1 MKEADGIFVLDTG
14 SVDNSVT
21 LLKEN
26 GVNVLVKKYENFKFD
41 VARNDSL
48 SLVPDDADICVC
60 TDIDEILSPGWREEL
75 EKIWSSDV
83 DCVRYNMN
91 FTFDENGKPVSTYFI
106 SKIHKKDKYVW
117 RHSIHEVLMY
127 VGNTPENVITTDK
140 LFIGHYPDRSK
151 DRSFYLKLLEDS
163 VKEAPNDD
171 RNMHYLGREY
181 MYVGEWNKSIDTL
194 IKHVYLESSTWAEEK
209 SASER
214 FISRD
219 YLALNR
225 FDEAEMWLK
234 KSIELTPYLREPYVE
249 MGLMFYYKKDYKN
262 AIKYLLLALKIE
274 HKSPTYINED
284 FAWNE
289 IPYDVLGLCYF
300 YLGDKSNALKYTE
313 IALNMNSNNE
323 RIKNNYEYLKGN

>member
-1 MKEADGIFVLDTG
+1 
-14 SVDNSVT
+14 
-21 LLKEN
+21 
-26 GVNVLVKKYENFKFD
+26 
-41 VARNDSL
+41 
-48 SLVPDDADICVC
+48 
-60 TDIDEILSPGWREEL
+60 
-75 EKIWSSDV
+75 
-83 DCVRYNMN
+83 
-91 FTFDENGKPVSTYFI
+91 
-106 SKIHKKDKYVW
+106 
-117 RHSIHEVLMY
+117 
-127 VGNTPENVITTDK
+127 
-140 LFIGHYPDRSK
+140 
-151 DRSFYLKLLEDS
+151 
-163 VKEAPNDD
+163 
-171 RNMHYLGREY
+171 

-249 MGLMFYYKKDYKN
+249 MGLMFYYKKDYKT